1 MSLQAGTAYAR
12 TGVPERSHY
21 LKEIRQFPMLEAQQ
35 EYLLAKSWCE
45 RGDQDAADRLATSH
59 LRLVAKL
66 ARGYRGHGL
75 PLSELISEGNIGLI
89 YAIKRF
95 EPERGVR
102 LATYATWWIKAA
114 MQEYILR
121 SWSLVKMGTT
131 TNQRKL
137 FFNLRRAKACIGALE
152 AGDLRPDQA
161 QLIASQLGVPE
172 HDVVEMNCRLD
183 GDFFTQFPGS
193 RKRFR

>member
-21 LKEIRQFPMLEAQQ
+21 LKEIRQLPMLEAQQ

-95 EPERGVR
+95 EPERRPASNLCNLVDQGR
-102 LATYATWWIKAA
+102 DAGIHLAFMVPGEDGHDYQPEEAV
-114 MQEYILR
+114 LR
-121 SWSLVKMGTT
+121 TPVGQSLHRG
-131 TNQRKL
+131 
-137 FFNLRRAKACIGALE
+137 
-152 AGDLRPDQA
+152 
-161 QLIASQLGVPE
+161 
-172 HDVVEMNCRLD
+172 
-183 GDFFTQFPGS
+183 PGGGGPS
-193 RKRFR
+193 A